1 MSEHNIDIPDV
12 LVAGHLRL
20 LYEKPGHKLLN
31 KRVAAE

>member
-1 MSEHNIDIPDV
+1 MSEHNVDIPDV

-20 LYEKPGHKLLN
+20 LNKKPGNKLLN